1 MKKAS
6 IIAILLLSVFDL
18 AAFAQSW
25 KSWKSYKKTY
35 DYGSEYI
42 YIDFKSKTRA
52 AMNSPVF
59 MVQARLRA
67 EGVNP
72 NEPRQLMVNCK
83 SLQTLWLGSDSSGK
97 WTADYKDIA
106 GDICKYQSSY

>member
-1 MKKAS
+1 MTKAL
-6 IIAILLLSVFDL
+6 AITFFSFAMLDL
-18 AAFAQSW
+18 AALAQSW
-25 KSWKSYKKTY
+25 KSWKKYKKTY
-35 DYGSEYI
+35 DYGAEFI
-42 YIDFKSKTRA
+42 YIDLQSKTRS
-52 AMNSPVF
+52 AMNSPIF
-59 MVQARLRA
+59 MVQARLQA

-83 SLQTLWLGSDSSGK
+83 SLQTLWLGYDSSGK

>member
-1 MKKAS
+1 MIKTAA
-6 IIAILLLSVFDL
+6 IALPLLTFLNL
-18 AAFAQSW
+18 AAYGQSW
-25 KSWKSYKKTY
+25 KNWKSYKKTY
-35 DYGSEYI
+35 DYGAEYI
-42 YIDFKSKTRA
+42 YIDLKSKTRA
-52 AMNSPVF
+52 SMNSSVF

-97 WTADYKDIA
+97 WSNNDTDIA
-106 GDICKYQSSY
+106 RDICKYQSIY